1 MISLFP
7 KIVQTQEKGNR
18 IEAKKRKEA
27 RWTRRG
33 TTTRNLWK
41 TKTTL
46 PTVKNPIPDPQVEWA
61 ELIEEDG
68 EKELSDEVGR
78 VRLSDDEK
86 SETGTKRDKV
96 EKREKEKNCEAK
108 RVSEMNTTILTIETR
123 TSGERVDQE
132 TVGTHESGD
141 NNEEFDDRTKTIVR
155 QESEQEKR

>member
-68 EKELSDEVGR
+68 EKELSGVMKWVG
-78 VRLSDDEK
+78 
-86 SETGTKRDKV
+86 
-96 EKREKEKNCEAK
+96 
-108 RVSEMNTTILTIETR
+108 
-123 TSGERVDQE
+123 SG
-132 TVGTHESGD
+132 
-141 NNEEFDDRTKTIVR
+141 
-155 QESEQEKR
+155 